1 MATRKRATGRN
12 RRPSLKVLKV
22 PRPPAVPPAPRPPA
36 APPAPHCHM
45 KHGVPGLALV
55 VFLFAALALI
65 FIPVFDWLSQQF
77 INSQLPELLGMRT
90 WVSAYFITVGYYFF
104 AAGLV
109 LALVLS
115 AIFGRLLQGRHRD

>member
-1 MATRKRATGRN
+1 MATRRAGRKSVTGKSTGKTR
-12 RRPSLKVLKV
+12 SAAFDV
-22 PRPPAVPPAPRPPA
+22 PRPPQES
-36 APPAPHCHM
+36 HCSM

-77 INSQLPELLGMRT
+77 INSSLPELLGIRT
-90 WVSAYFITVGYYFF
+90 WVSAYFITVGYCFF
-104 AAGLV
+104 ALGLV

-115 AIFGRLLQGRHRD
+115 AVFGRLLQGRHRD